1 MDSTIEDEIP
11 LLTWNGV
18 NKMLMRLKLPNSQVY
33 VKQKDSTLAKYDDEI
48 SKRVSTLN
56 EMK

>member
-1 MDSTIEDEIP
+1 MDSTIDDEIP

-33 VKQKDSTLAKYDDEI
+33 VKQKDSALAKYDDEI